1 MSSSCDIE
9 TEGMSLLWEESFF
22 GFDDSLSGFFF
33 FLVSFIIVFYLFIY
47 FCTFC
52 PDWPKSINWNKKKNK
67 CANICKWC
75 NTLLWFLQQIQQVI
89 LAFLWVYWLYN
100 IIRACKDFF
109 SLTYFLLFSLFTWAL
124 PYLAESKMIILGII
138 SNGGKWQKSCIIYK
152 M

>member
-1 MSSSCDIE
+1 MCLVAAILKMRGWACCERRAFLALMILCLD
-9 TEGMSLLWEESFF
+9 
-22 GFDDSLSGFFF
+22 FF
-33 FLVSFIIVFYLFIY
+33 FLVIFIFFFYLFIY
-47 FCTFC
+47 FCSFC

-100 IIRACKDFF
+100 IRACKDFF